1 MNFDV
6 RWKGIE
12 HQQIWDWV
20 HLGNGAKSSVAAERT
35 LESMNKSLIASVD
48 AVAKALGRT
57 EPVWKGEAASKAT
70 AGMQSLRQYTDGLR
84 LTSFNTR
91 NSTMGQAGTS
101 DWARKNVP
109 PVPNAGPKPVRP
121 TGNPV
126 GDVLK
131 QTQDWQKREAEAR
144 NAERRAQE
152 IMEQHTSYTRQRVA
166 SMPALQP
173 VPKIVLN
180 TEIAPPPAPP
190 APPGPPPTP
199 PRVRGGGSGGS
210 GGGELGGGGQPAP
223 TPRPDDRAEPG
234 PRPTPIPTPIP
245 GPNPIIP
252 PDHNELV
259 WNDRTPG
266 GTGSGGG
273 FTGEVGGGGY
283 SGGGYS
289 GGGLVG
295 GGIGSVGGVPGPP
308 SPHTSPGKGTAGG
321 SSASAAPPR
330 PAGTPGQ
337 QGFLQP
343 ASGAQREEDSEHQRK
358 YWVPGSD
365 LFEDDRLVAPP
376 VIGED

>member
-6 RWKGIE
+6 RWKGIA

-20 HLGNGAKSSVAAERT
+20 HAGGGAKSSVAAERT
-35 LESMNKSLIASVD
+35 LESMNSALIKSVD
-48 AVAKALGRT
+48 AVAGALGRT
-57 EPVWKGEAASKAT
+57 EGVWKGEAATKAT

-84 LTSFNTR
+84 LTSFTSR

-109 PVPNAGPKPVRP
+109 PVPNAGPKPVQP

-131 QTQDWQKREAEAR
+131 QIQDWQQREAEAR

-166 SMPALQP
+166 SMPALHP

-180 TEIAPPPAPP
+180 TEIAPPPAPQV
-190 APPGPPPTP
+190 PPGAPRTA

-210 GGGELGGGGQPAP
+210 GGGQP
-223 TPRPDDRAEPG
+223 TPNPPPDGGVQPG
-234 PRPTPIPTPIP
+234 PRPTPTHTPTP

-252 PDHNELV
+252 PDRNEIV
-259 WNDRTPG
+259 WSKPG
-266 GTGSGGG
+266 DGLPNGSGGG
-273 FTGEVGGGGY
+273 GIVGT
-283 SGGGYS
+283 

-295 GGIGSVGGVPGPP
+295 EGPGGGGGHP
-308 SPHTSPGKGTAGG
+308 SPHITPGRGTTGAT
-321 SSASAAPPR
+321 AAHGATPR
-330 PAGTPGQ
+330 SAGTPGQ

-343 ASGAQREEDSEHQRK
+343 ASGAQRVEDSEHQRK
-358 YWVPGSD
+358 YWVPGGD
-365 LFEDDRLVAPP
+365 LFDDERLVPPP